1 MKKLIILGN
10 RTEWCEKSLVKL
22 RAHEGVYFSNNYLPV
37 NEKIGKTLGKLHF
50 SYTTNKYFKLP
61 FKWLWYNSFI
71 DNLGIKN
78 DYTNEICVLVF
89 DHNALGDEC
98 GFMKFVRKRYHN
110 VKFVYIFTN
119 IVRFTS
125 ATERGYV
132 DKLNDWYDVVFAFDP
147 ADAEK
152 YNFEYS
158 PLIYDADF
166 SGEEERSDNLNGSV
180 FYLGQAK
187 DRLEG
192 LLSVYEKLNEYDI
205 KCDFHI
211 ANVPESKIKYE
222 NDIVYNQYMT
232 YSEAVKRIK
241 NSSCLIDVIQGD
253 SQGLTIKTCEA
264 VCYDK
269 KLITTN
275 KHVTEYP
282 FYDSRYIRVIETADD
297 IDKDFFQNN
306 VEVNYSQEGKN
317 YFSADGFW
325 NRLWNALACE

>member
-1 MKKLIILGN
+1 MKKLIVLGN
-10 RTEWCEKSLVKL
+10 GVDWCEKSLCKL
-22 RAHEGVYFSNNYLPV
+22 IASENVFFTNNYLPV
-37 NEKIGKTLGKLHF
+37 DEKYGKTIGKIHF
-50 SYTTNKYFKLP
+50 CHTTNKYINLP
-61 FKWLWYNSFI
+61 FKWIWYDTFLKFL
-71 DNLGIKN
+71 NLKG
-78 DYTNEICVLVF
+78 DYNNQICILIF
-89 DHNALGDEC
+89 DHNVLGNE
-98 GFMKFVRKRYHN
+98 FRFIKYVKKKYPN
-110 VKFVYIFTN
+110 VKFAYIFTN
-119 IVRFTS
+119 IIKYT
-125 ATERGYV
+125 AANERDYV

-147 ADAEK
+147 MDAEK

-187 DRLEG
+187 DRLDG

-297 IDKDFFQNN
+297 IDKEFFQNN
-306 VEVNYSQEGKN
+306 EEVSYSQEGKN
-317 YFSADGFW
+317 YFSADAFW
-325 NRLWNALACE
+325 DRLWKSISNK